1 VHPPAPRQ
9 RPEPSERSSCRPSAV
24 ARAVRIAGILVAVA
38 AVALCVRTIAG
49 QWSSIRPALAQASPG
64 WLIAALACSAA
75 SMTGLGLLWWRCL
88 RIFGSAVRPGAAV
101 AWYFGGELGKY
112 VPGGVWTV
120 LGRGEL
126 ARRGGM
132 VSRSTGYA
140 TTLISYGTMCVGAAS
155 MCGLLAPFL
164 PPDGGGLGWTWAM
177 VLLVPLGVAAV
188 HPAVFGRVL
197 VLARRATRGR
207 VDLAPPTWPSM
218 LRLIAWSLPTWV
230 LLGAAAVLVTEAL
243 GFPQHPAR
251 VAFAAIAAW
260 IIGFLA
266 VPVPAGA
273 GLRELIFVAVCGLPA
288 APAVAVAA
296 VARALFLVVDG
307 AGGVLGLWYT
317 QRTIA
322 GVGAPPAAEG
332 ESTCPISTSGGAD
345 EQG

>member
-1 VHPPAPRQ
+1 MHPPDPTPPARLS
-9 RPEPSERSSCRPSAV
+9 RRHPSLSG
-24 ARAVRIAGILVAVA
+24 AVRIGGILVAIA
-38 AVALCVRTIAG
+38 AVALCVKTIAG
-49 QWSSIRPALAQASPG
+49 QWPSIRTAIAHANPG
-64 WLIAALACSAA
+64 WLSAALVCSAA

-88 RIFGSAVRPGAAV
+88 HLFGSPVRSDAAI

-112 VPGGVWTV
+112 LPGGVWTV

-126 ARRGGM
+126 AQRGGG

-140 TTLISYGTMCVGAAS
+140 TTLISYGAMCIGAAS
-155 MCGLLAPFL
+155 VCGVLAPFVAA
-164 PPDGGGLGWTWAM
+164 DGRHVGWTWIM

-197 VLARRATRGR
+197 ALGRRVTRGR
-207 VDLAPPTWPSM
+207 LDLSPPTWSSM
-218 LRLIAWSLPTWV
+218 LRLIAWSIPTWL
-230 LLGAAAVLVTEAL
+230 LLGGAAVLVTEAL
-243 GFPQHPAR
+243 GYHQHPAR

-273 GLRELIFVAVCGLPA
+273 GLRELVFVAVCGLPA

-296 VARALFLVVDG
+296 IARALFLLVDG
-307 AGGVLGLWYT
+307 VGGVVGLWYT
-317 QRTIA
+317 QRTIPRVGPPTA
-322 GVGAPPAAEG
+322 GEGATAY
-332 ESTCPISTSGGAD
+332 PISATGGAD

>member
-1 VHPPAPRQ
+1 MHPPDPT
-9 RPEPSERSSCRPSAV
+9 PPERSSRRRRSLSGI
-24 ARAVRIAGILVAVA
+24 VRIAGLLIAIL

-49 QWSSIRPALAQASPG
+49 QWPSIRTAVTHANPG
-64 WLIAALACSAA
+64 WLVAALACSAA

-88 RIFGSAVRPGAAV
+88 HLFGSPVRPTAAV

-112 VPGGVWTV
+112 LPGGVWTV

-126 ARRGGM
+126 AQRGGG

-140 TTLISYGTMCVGAAS
+140 TTLISYGTMCIGAAS
-155 MCGLLAPFL
+155 VCGVLAPFL
-164 PPDGGGLGWTWAM
+164 SADGGGLGWPWVM

-188 HPAVFGRVL
+188 HPAMFGRL
-197 VLARRATRGR
+197 LTLGRRATRGR
-207 VDLAPPTWPSM
+207 LDLAPPNWSSM
-218 LRLIAWSLPTWV
+218 LRLISWSIPTWV
-230 LLGAAAVLVTEAL
+230 LLGTAAVFVTEAL
-243 GFPQHPAR
+243 GYHQHPAR

-273 GLRELIFVAVCGLPA
+273 GLRELVFVAVCGLPA

-296 VARALFLVVDG
+296 IARVLFLVVDG
-307 AGGVLGLWYT
+307 VGAILGLWYT
-317 QRTIA
+317 QRTIPRS
-322 GVGAPPAAEG
+322 GASPAAQG
-332 ESTCPISTSGGAD
+332 ESTYPISTTGGAD